1 MAIFYDSHGQ
11 DVGFD
16 PEFSSA
22 EAGDASRVQLKN
34 INSLL
39 HLEPA
44 DAGIASTHWQ
54 ADTLPPRF
62 RDRITVVYDGIDAD
76 RIRPNPSARLRT
88 ASGWSRWAGRRS

>member
-1 MAIFYDSHGQ
+1 MRTQGFNPDAIVAHRGWG
-11 DVGFD
+11 GFD

-62 RDRITVVYDGIDAD
+62 RDRITVV
-76 RIRPNPSARLRT
+76 
-88 ASGWSRWAGRRS
+88 